1 MKKGCLIGL
10 TAACSAI
17 VSVIVVI
24 VALAIIGY
32 VVDDPEGNSST
43 GGSSGVDKRNLSM
56 SVEEFRKNVHKELM
70 QLNGSELFKSL
81 EKSYNSK
88 IQNYEPKVADIQ
100 TLDGSDRAGD
110 DGANIA
116 SYTIEMKIFWKN
128 YAEQGAYTLMRRTV
142 KRKNGRLELA
152 QELDLVSDTVP
163 LSKRLL
169 MDRVNKE
176 LSNENNWVR
185 KRVENAHGSVRVKTA
200 YVCGCDIQTAD
211 GSDYTGQAGNNVK
224 SYELRIMTRWDGV
237 FHKNGFTELKFVY
250 VRKQDSFDVLSAGIV
265 STNALVNAEDPN
277 FWIAVGGALLL

>member
-56 SVEEFRKNVHKELM
+56 SVEEYRRNVHKELM
-70 QLNGSELFKSL
+70 QLNRSKLFKSL

-88 IQNYEPKVADIQ
+88 IQNYYPKVIDIQ

-128 YAEQGAYTLMRRTV
+128 YAEQGAYTLMRRTI

-152 QELDLVSDTVP
+152 RELDSFSDTVP
-163 LSKRLL
+163 LYKNFLINSA
-169 MDRVNKE
+169 NNN
-176 LSNENNWVR
+176 LSNENNGIR
-185 KRVENAHGSVRVKTA
+185 RRVENAHGSVRVKTA
-200 YVCGCDIQTAD
+200 YVRSCDIQTTD
-211 GSDYTGQAGNNVK
+211 GSNYAGNAGNNIQSFV
-224 SYELRIMTRWDGV
+224 LRIMTRWDGV
-237 FHKNGFTELKFVY
+237 IHKNGFTELKYVFV
-250 VRKQDSFDVLSAGIV
+250 RRQDSFDVLSAEIV
-265 STNALVNAEDPN
+265 RTDALVNVEDPN